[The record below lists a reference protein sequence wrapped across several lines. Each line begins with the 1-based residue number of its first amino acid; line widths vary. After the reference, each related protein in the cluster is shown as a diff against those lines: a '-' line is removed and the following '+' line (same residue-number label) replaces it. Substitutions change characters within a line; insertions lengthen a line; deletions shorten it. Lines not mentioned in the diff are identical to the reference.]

1 MNVAKFNQLVIDS
14 TNAKTALCDLG
25 IRFPTDKSPY
35 NIGSS
40 SGHRHPY
47 TAVYD
52 LLFASLRYKDIN
64 FGEIGI
70 EYNQSMIC
78 WRNYFTEAKLW
89 GWEFYTEKITAALKD
104 GLPNTT
110 YLPMNVN
117 YEQSIIDGFENAG
130 VQFDILIDDSTHKFE
145 DQIRVAK
152 IAHRF
157 VKPGGFFVIEDIFRN
172 RPEDDYARE
181 LADITQYY
189 DSITFVNAEHVNKY
203 SPDWDNDKL
212 LVMVRNSK

>member
-104 GLPNTT
+104 GLLNTT

-212 LVMVRNSK
+212 LVMVRNNK

>member
-1 MNVAKFNQLVIDS
+1 MDVTKFNQLVIDS

-35 NIGSS
+35 NVGSS

-52 LLFASLRYKDIN
+52 LLFASLRHKEIN

-78 WRNYFTEAKLW
+78 WRNYFTKAKLW
-89 GWEFYTEKITAALKD
+89 GWEFYPEKITAALKD
-104 GLPNTT
+104 RLTDT
-110 YLPMNVN
+110 VYIPMNVHH
-117 YEQSIIDGFENAG
+117 EQSIVDGLETSG
-130 VQFDILIDDSTHKFE
+130 VQFDILIDDSTHSFE
-145 DQIRVAK
+145 DQIRIAK
-152 IAHRF
+152 VAHRF
-157 VKPGGFFVIEDIFRN
+157 VKPGGFFVIEDIFRS
-172 RPEDDYARE
+172 RSEDDYARE

-189 DSITFVNAEHVNKY
+189 HSITFVNAEHANKY
-203 SPDWDNDKL
+203 SPGWDNDKL
-212 LVMVRNSK
+212 LVMVRNEK